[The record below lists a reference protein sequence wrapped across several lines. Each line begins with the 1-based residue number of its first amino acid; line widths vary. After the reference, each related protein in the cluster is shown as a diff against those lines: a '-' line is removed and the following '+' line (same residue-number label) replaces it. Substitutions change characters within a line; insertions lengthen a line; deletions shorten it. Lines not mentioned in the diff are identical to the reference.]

1 METEVIISAFKKIND
16 SILELTSTVN
26 QLKLILQNVAK
37 LVLGDAR
44 AAKCVA
50 NSQLMTQDEFDEK
63 TMLHEEAEINAAKL
77 ELPKFDCLIP
87 AQAPFEC
94 LEEE

>member
-1 METEVIISAFKKIND
+1 METEVIISEFKKIND

-26 QLKLILQNVAK
+26 QLKLILQNVTK

-50 NSQLMTQDEFDEK
+50 NS
-63 TMLHEEAEINAAKL
+63 
-77 ELPKFDCLIP
+77 
-87 AQAPFEC
+87 
-94 LEEE
+94 

>member
-1 METEVIISAFKKIND
+1 METEVISEFKKIND

-50 NSQLMTQDEFDEK
+50 NSQLMT
-63 TMLHEEAEINAAKL
+63 
-77 ELPKFDCLIP
+77 
-87 AQAPFEC
+87 
-94 LEEE
+94 